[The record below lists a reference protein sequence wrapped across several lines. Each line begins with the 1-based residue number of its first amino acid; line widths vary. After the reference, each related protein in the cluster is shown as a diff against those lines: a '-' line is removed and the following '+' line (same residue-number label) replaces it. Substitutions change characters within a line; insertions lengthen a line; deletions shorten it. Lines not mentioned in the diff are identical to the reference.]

1 MFGHL
6 IADCTHIFDNIQ
18 LQNLIYLE
26 LYLSNDMKE

>member
-18 LQNLIYLE
+18 LQNLIYL
-26 LYLSNDMKE
+26 SNDMKE